1 MSGVVLDASA
11 VLAVLLQEPGCEM
24 VIAELDGAHLG
35 AVNLGEVLSRLSD
48 GSMPTGLALD
58 EVLRF
63 RPTIHVF
70 NQAMAALVGDLRPR
84 TKALGLSFGDRACL
98 ALARTLGMPVL
109 TSDRRLAEAATITGL
124 DIRLIR

>member
-11 VLAVLLQEPGCEM
+11 VLAVLLQESGCEM
-24 VIAELDGAHLG
+24 VIAELDAAHLG

-58 EVLRF
+58 EVLRL
-63 RPTIHVF
+63 RPAIHAF
-70 NQAMAALVGDLRPR
+70 NQAMAALVGDLRPG

>member
-58 EVLRF
+58 EVLRL
-63 RPTIHVF
+63 RPAIHVF